1 MRGLG
6 YPRFVGRAGQK
17 SSRVS
22 TMNAVGKDQSVVT
35 INFTGYCV
43 HPMESPCRAGA

>member
-1 MRGLG
+1 MDWVILDSSGA
-6 YPRFVGRAGQK
+6 PDKK

-22 TMNAVGKDQSVVT
+22 TMNVVGKDQSVVT

-43 HPMESPCRAGA
+43 HRVELPCRAGA